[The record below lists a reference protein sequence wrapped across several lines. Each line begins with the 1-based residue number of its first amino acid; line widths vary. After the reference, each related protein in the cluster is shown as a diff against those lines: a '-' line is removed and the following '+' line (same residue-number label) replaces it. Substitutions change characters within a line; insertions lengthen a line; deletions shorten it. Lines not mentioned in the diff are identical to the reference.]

1 MKDNF
6 KQQPNVEHLVDEYL
20 TGYFFTFSFT
30 YKNIK
35 KSQQLLEHY

>member
-1 MKDNF
+1 MKDKF
-6 KQQPNVEHLVDEYL
+6 KQQPNVEHLVNEYL

-35 KSQQLLEHY
+35 KRQQQLEHY